1 LPGRDSAIA
10 QSAQPEGNF
19 AVGSTVVLKEKRMA
33 LKSRKSVSAVTLSI
47 LFVLATLVLT
57 PGGVAGTTL
66 SEDFSM
72 QSIDGRTVSSDDL
85 RGQVAVLVFGA
96 SWLPLSREQ
105 ASGLKKLANEYAK
118 QGVVVYFVAA
128 DSDSPKSRNYATDE
142 QLRLYAKRHLIDLTV
157 LRDPDGLIAKQFG
170 IDQLPAFVVLDKEG
184 RMVDSPIGGLDS
196 KGNLIEQLAPVLS
209 KAL

>member
-1 LPGRDSAIA
+1 
-10 QSAQPEGNF
+10 
-19 AVGSTVVLKEKRMA
+19 MA

-47 LFVLATLVLT
+47 LFVLSTLV
-57 PGGVAGTTL
+57 PASNGAAAKSV

-72 QSIDGRTVSSDDL
+72 RSIDGRTIESDDL

-96 SWLPLSREQ
+96 SWLPLSRDQ
-105 ASGLKKLANEYAK
+105 ATGLKKLANEYAK

-157 LRDPDGLIAKQFG
+157 LRDPEGQVAKQFG
-170 IDQLPAFVVLDKEG
+170 VDQLPAFVVLDKEG
-184 RMVDSPIGGLDS
+184 RIVGSPIGGLDS
-196 KGNLIEQLAPVLS
+196 KGELIEQLAPVLS